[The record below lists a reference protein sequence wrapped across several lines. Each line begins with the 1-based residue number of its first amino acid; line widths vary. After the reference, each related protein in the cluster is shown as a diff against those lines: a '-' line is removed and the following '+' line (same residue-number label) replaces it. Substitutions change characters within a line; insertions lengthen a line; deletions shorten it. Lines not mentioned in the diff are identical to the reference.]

1 MSNILRRPMFRGGR
15 VSSYGN
21 GIASGLG
28 YATGG
33 RVGFKV
39 GGISMSSIPKSIYT
53 SIFGSGTT
61 GPASVGAG
69 AVNTAT
75 TTGGQ
80 LLEAVNRP
88 IQGPGLSPQMQAI
101 ENRMNP
107 KPRQVGI
114 GSSTIGQRLS
124 NLGGRFVGT
133 FPSLSTMGLTAA
145 AFAPVAG
152 LAAANAP
159 ETIEEL
165 QVMQQ
170 YGPIDETFTDEMLR
184 QYETERAE
192 ARRTGTPLGT
202 GETGLTSSSEELQKI
217 LDSQVKKPAS
227 DSVSTEPKSKELLE
241 GPQPTAL
248 TREEEIAKNKE
259 LFRKELGYDEARRSD
274 IGDLLGRISV
284 AALKRPGRGEKRDLG
299 DIAGDVMQMELAA
312 GPGKREK
319 INQAAATLAIN
330 DYVAGKRSR
339 EQTQEILAKI
349 RFDTD
354 YKIEAATNAASI
366 RNKDFT
372 TGLILES
379 ERLKELPTDNKVI
392 KSVLIKQNK
401 GTPVHIINGFEKSQY
416 LDIDS
421 NKLNVGLNI
430 VSYLNGK
437 VIIQKTPGGKII
449 ERTDLT
455 VSK

>member
-28 YATGG
+28 YSTGG

-39 GGISMSSIPKSIYT
+39 GGISMSSIPKSIYN

-61 GPASVGAG
+61 ASVGAG

-165 QVMQQ
+165 QIMKQ
-170 YGPIDETFTDEMLR
+170 YGPVDETWTEDMIQ
-184 QYETERAE
+184 QYEADRAE
-192 ARRTGTPLGT
+192 ARKTGTPLGT
-202 GETGLTSSSEELQKI
+202 GETGITSSDEELQKV
-217 LDSQVKKPAS
+217 LESQVKKP
-227 DSVSTEPKSKELLE
+227 TTP
-241 GPQPTAL
+241 
-248 TREEEIAKNKE
+248 
-259 LFRKELGYDEARRSD
+259 
-274 IGDLLGRISV
+274 
-284 AALKRPGRGEKRDLG
+284 
-299 DIAGDVMQMELAA
+299 AG
-312 GPGKREK
+312 
-319 INQAAATLAIN
+319 
-330 DYVAGKRSR
+330 
-339 EQTQEILAKI
+339 
-349 RFDTD
+349 
-354 YKIEAATNAASI
+354 
-366 RNKDFT
+366 
-372 TGLILES
+372 
-379 ERLKELPTDNKVI
+379 
-392 KSVLIKQNK
+392 
-401 GTPVHIINGFEKSQY
+401 
-416 LDIDS
+416 
-421 NKLNVGLNI
+421 
-430 VSYLNGK
+430 
-437 VIIQKTPGGKII
+437 
-449 ERTDLT
+449 
-455 VSK
+455 

>member
-39 GGISMSSIPKSIYT
+39 GGISMSSIPKSVYS
-53 SIFGSGTT
+53 SIFGSG
-61 GPASVGAG
+61 PANVGAG

-165 QVMQQ
+165 QIMKQ
-170 YGPIDETFTDEMLR
+170 YGPVDETWTEDMIQ
-184 QYETERAE
+184 QYEADRAE
-192 ARRTGTPLGT
+192 ARKTGTPLGT
-202 GETGLTSSSEELQKI
+202 GETGITSSDEELQKI
-217 LDSQVKKPAS
+217 LESQVKKPTTPAVS
-227 DSVSTEPKSKELLE
+227 LEQKSTELQQKTVDTEEPEL
-241 GPQPTAL
+241 TVNDY
-248 TREEEIAKNKE
+248 I
-259 LFRKELGYDEARRSD
+259 
-274 IGDLLGRISV
+274 DLLGGKQARRRDVGDMLGRAS
-284 AALKRPGRGEKRDLG
+284 AAFLKRPARGETRGIADALG
-299 DIAGDVMQMELAA
+299 DFMAAEVAA
-312 GPGKREK
+312 GPGRREK
-319 INQAAATLAIN
+319 IEQTAAMLDIKDKQATKRAKEQVELFKGQEDYRDKLAAARAKGTIDDQYL
-330 DYVAGKRSR
+330 
-339 EQTQEILAKI
+339 LAKK
-349 RFDTD
+349 TEG
-354 YKIEAATNAASI
+354 KPAATGIAI
-366 RNKDFT
+366 RNSLPGYQNRDFEVVEAKDAENRQLT
-372 TGLILES
+372 E
-379 ERLKELPTDNKVI
+379 N
-392 KSVLIKQNK
+392 
-401 GTPVHIINGFEKSQY
+401 
-416 LDIDS
+416 DI
-421 NKLNVGLNI
+421 
-430 VSYLNGK
+430 GK
-437 VIIQKTPGGKII
+437 VIIRGNKSGTYTAIEII
-449 ERTDLT
+449 RKPDGTIGTNKLYT
-455 VSK
+455 SP

>member
-124 NLGGRFVGT
+124 NLGGRFVGS

-170 YGPIDETFTDEMLR
+170 YGPIDETFTEEML
-184 QYETERAE
+184 QEYEAARAE

-202 GETGLTSSSEELQKI
+202 GETGLTSSDEELQKI
-217 LDSQVKKPAS
+217 LDSQVKKPKPAPVS
-227 DSVSTEPKSKELLE
+227 LEQKSTELQQKTVDTEEPELTVNDYIDL
-241 GPQPTAL
+241 
-248 TREEEIAKNKE
+248 
-259 LFRKELGYDEARRSD
+259 LGGKQARQRD
-274 IGDLLGRISV
+274 IGDMLGRASV
-284 AALKRPGRGEKRDLG
+284 AFLKRPARGEERTIADALG
-299 DIAGDVMQMELAA
+299 DFTASEVAA
-312 GPGKREK
+312 GPGRREK
-319 INQAAATLAIN
+319 I
-330 DYVAGKRSR
+330 
-339 EQTQEILAKI
+339 EQT
-349 RFDTD
+349 
-354 YKIEAATNAASI
+354 AAM
-366 RNKDFT
+366 
-372 TGLILES
+372 
-379 ERLKELPTDNKVI
+379 
-392 KSVLIKQNK
+392 
-401 GTPVHIINGFEKSQY
+401 
-416 LDIDS
+416 LDIKDKQAS
-421 NKLNVGLNI
+421 
-430 VSYLNGK
+430 
-437 VIIQKTPGGKII
+437 KT
-449 ERTDLT
+449 
-455 VSK
+455 S